1 MATPDAVVGCA
12 EALDALEVAAVEP
25 HGLEGLAEGRTPEEA
40 RVVAHVASCAACA
53 AEAARLRAIAALLRA
68 GLAPAPSPDL
78 RGRTLA
84 YVGAVGRPRGAAA
97 AVDAAGSFYAGT
109 GAGADERG
117 WSTRR
122 AFPLTAGRG
131 RRLTLAGLAMAAV
144 VVVAVSASAL
154 VATGVVRSELA
165 AERERSALLARKSA
179 IALRLLDDP
188 KAIRIPMTGS
198 GGASGV
204 AVISPGGY
212 AGGFAGAVVAMNLPA
227 APAGSEYVC
236 YVVIDGQRRLVGRM
250 ADYGTMQA
258 WAGPLDAFAGARP
271 GSVGEYGVLLV
282 PAGSVSV
289 DGEPVIVG
297 SL

>member
-1 MATPDAVVGCA
+1 MAMPESVVGCPH
-12 EALDALEVAAVEP
+12 ALEALEVAAVEP
-25 HGLEGLAEGRTPEEA
+25 RGLETLAEGCTPEDA
-40 RVVAHVASCAACA
+40 AVVAHVAACAGCA
-53 AEAARLRAIAALLRA
+53 AEAARLREIAALLRA
-68 GLAPAPSPDL
+68 GLAPVASADL

-84 YVGAVGRPRGAAA
+84 YVHAVGRPRGAD
-97 AVDAAGSFYAGT
+97 AVAAGVVRTPAS
-109 GAGADERG
+109 
-117 WSTRR
+117 
-122 AFPLTAGRG
+122 RG
-131 RRLTLAGLAMAAV
+131 RRLALAGLAMAAV
-144 VVVAVSASAL
+144 VAVAVGASAL

-165 AERERSALLARKSA
+165 AERERSALLAEKSA

-212 AGGFAGAVVAMNLPA
+212 ARGFAGAVVATNLPA

-250 ADYGTMQA
+250 AEDGTMHA
-258 WAGPLDAFAGARP
+258 WAGPLDAFADARP

-282 PAGSVSV
+282 PKGSDSV
-289 DGEPVIVG
+289 DGAPVVAG